1 MPAGPSQA
9 LPPVPSHPAVA
20 TASARHPVRSLRRV
34 ACCLALL
41 LLCAA
46 GSVDTLADNGKR
58 GSGQGQGNARGLS
71 ADQAAERVRKQ
82 TGGRVL
88 RVDQTGD
95 GYRVK
100 VLTPAGEVRE
110 ITVPAG
116 RR

>member
-1 MPAGPSQA
+1 
-9 LPPVPSHPAVA
+9 
-20 TASARHPVRSLRRV
+20 
-34 ACCLALL
+34 L
-41 LLCAA
+41 LLCVG
-46 GSVDTLADNGKR
+46 GSGEGLADNGKR
-58 GSGQGQGNARGLS
+58 GAGSGQGQRNAKGLS

-88 RVDQTGD
+88 RIDDAGN

-110 ITVPAG
+110 IAVPAA